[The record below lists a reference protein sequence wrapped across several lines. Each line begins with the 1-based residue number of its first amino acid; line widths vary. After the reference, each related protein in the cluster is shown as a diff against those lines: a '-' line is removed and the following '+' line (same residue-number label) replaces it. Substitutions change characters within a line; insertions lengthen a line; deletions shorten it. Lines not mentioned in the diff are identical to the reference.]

1 MAAVYDYL
9 KGLNNS
15 AFNFFNPF
23 SNQGFSQEELQAR
36 EEEFSNPS
44 YMWNSYYLQ
53 REKMEETLDRINY
66 IKRTKELR
74 LELKETRLKILG
86 KDMEETEETKKM
98 FEEYDKE
105 LEALEFQKK
114 IQIAGLNYAQK
125 NLGGIQKYVFAPLYD
140 VLVDVSN
147 PTDIGDLISVGRVG
161 VSLASA
167 GVGAAVAKG
176 AGSIGLG
183 TVGKIVGAEAVI
195 SVADTALDVAR
206 IKDETGKEL
215 DNSDIAKLYGANVAG
230 GLVMNGLMAGGG
242 YAFRTI
248 FNKVKGRVNS
258 AGASAM
264 NTPGANRTGPD
275 GTPNPDMSQAPR
287 TALKQALGEESG
299 EQMADVIKSAEL
311 SKFDTFDMSNEIA
324 KASTL
329 DMGTTTPAE
338 RKVMNITLTDY
349 MAKNIDAP
357 IPESEFLNLPKTRDF
372 INVEMNTRTN
382 KIMTDLSQMIANYA
396 RIYTNILE
404 EIALKKD
411 IKAIDLINSNQ
422 APLFAREW
430 VNNISIIKEKIS
442 TTLSK
447 QINFNISSRGSEIGI
462 NNYVDFVKYSQDNG
476 IDIFKAMYTGILPD
490 NLPQPYKEVFGYV
503 SDLTFKYS
511 IEVNPREVF
520 GENDYLIETA
530 SKYGANNLFVG
541 LEYEPKD
548 WNFDIDGVPMMI
560 NPRLTSDE
568 ALELVTKI
576 RAELQNELSGRIDLA
591 KVVQDYADLEMSS
604 YDDGIVRILEENLSQ
619 SRLNLINKL
628 REYGLN
634 KRQASVVY
642 SVFNKARRNI
652 EDINVNGLDLVD
664 EIIKDFGKRNTI
676 KNRLFNFI
684 PKNDAMSDVDLFR
697 VTTDGKGNVIRN
709 KRFATKD
716 EVTNSRKFTQA
727 ELDRRDEIE
736 QMVTKYLGGPINP
749 NVEKAFWGINIPL
762 AQGRTKTVDIRT
774 TDISQLADIYFKEK
788 GVLKKDW
795 RELTPKDKARL
806 LDEIGLTLHTRM
818 VENVGTVVRQQTGIE
833 DISNYVDFMLSKW
846 DIDKNKIKIMINEN
860 ADIYSGYIRDNKDG
874 TYLINLDFT
883 SDMNTDIKLGVARHE
898 LQHIYDSMILGTK
911 DIEGFKSY
919 QVKFKNIPTVADT
932 DVFKRIEKGQ
942 PVTVREFLGTFYNNH
957 FYSPINDN
965 FENNYLAAVA
975 REKFNNRTPYEKA
988 QDFFSLLDATTQG
1001 RVTDRTH
1008 VKEIFRFL
1016 QDAEDIPDY
1025 LDADFYQDFAIKSFI
1040 RPDDMFDF
1048 VNFLADKGN
1057 NRIRNMNTN
1066 YSKILS
1072 RMVTEEQ
1079 GFSINTLLAQLN
1091 TNKLK
1096 RDLQGIYDDVNDLKN
1111 TVLGTV
1117 IGDIRKEVR
1126 DRFIT
1131 RGGRQD
1137 DPTSLPSL
1145 FSSAVTSALIG
1156 TRQFT
1161 EAITSPVMA
1170 GTAHVLAGGKFSE
1183 GAMIAIKN
1191 LPLAYKNYIKSYIY
1205 AGGTAVEN
1213 VGEFFN
1219 VGINAASQTILKRQM
1234 EQTFTLH
1241 LADTLHKIGDI
1252 KNSNVTLFDAKEF
1265 SDFTTQMA
1273 ILNAGADPDAFI
1285 GRMARIFNRSVH
1297 GNKADDIQL
1306 QAIAEK
1312 VARSEFIK
1320 MLGVSDVSQLNQ
1332 IQKQM
1337 YTMSGLDNSEFGK
1350 WQVYARNVVSEHGL
1364 DFPQDAFS
1372 LKMMLAQ
1379 GEGSIDLI
1387 GMSRRTTKGER
1398 ISFLYMCQT
1407 MFNAAK
1413 LALQKLKA
1421 TSVNGFQIEHMDTM
1435 QIAKIMGI
1443 LGVASIGVVAML
1455 PKQQVE
1461 KIIFGN
1467 RTMLDDMDK
1476 AYDTWERDKKKGS
1489 YLMAK
1494 TFLET
1499 GFEQTPFAYTVNPS
1513 SNAFGVYGA
1522 GYSLFDRNVFDVSKG
1537 EARSGLL
1544 TLSIFASPI
1553 VSSRLT
1559 MLAKKYDKKGGGS
1572 VPINKAQLTQQ
1583 LADDIETFLPYSYK
1597 STTKKMKRQQKMN
1610 EFSIWGK

>member
-36 EEEFSNPS
+36 EDEFSNPS

-66 IKRTKELR
+66 IKRMKDLR
-74 LELKETRLKILG
+74 IELKETRLKILG

-125 NLGGIQKYVFAPLYD
+125 NLGGIQKFISAPLYD

-206 IKDETGKEL
+206 IKDETGEEL

-230 GLVMNGLMAGGG
+230 GLIMNGLMAGGG

-264 NTPGANRTGPD
+264 NTPGANRTSPN

-287 TALKQALGEESG
+287 TALKQVLGEESG

-311 SKFDTFDMSNEIA
+311 SKFDTFDMSDEIA

-338 RKVMNITLTDY
+338 RKVMDITLTDY
-349 MAKNIDAP
+349 MAKNLDAP

-372 INVEMNTRTN
+372 IKIEMNTRTN

-396 RIYTNILE
+396 RIYTNIIE

-422 APLFAREW
+422 TPLFAREW

-447 QINFNISSRGSEIGI
+447 QINFNISSRGSELGI

-520 GENDYLIETA
+520 SENDYLIETA
-530 SKYGANNLFVG
+530 SRYGANNLFVG

-576 RAELQNELSGRIDLA
+576 RTELQDKLSGKIDLV

-634 KRQASVVY
+634 KRQARVVY

-652 EDINVNGLDLVD
+652 EDIDVNGLDLID
-664 EIIKDFGKRNTI
+664 EITKDFNKRNTI
-676 KNRLFNFI
+676 KNRLFSFI

-697 VTTDGKGNVIRN
+697 ITTDGKGNTIRN
-709 KRFATKD
+709 KRFAPKD
-716 EVTNSRKFTQA
+716 EVTNNRKFTQA

-774 TDISQLADIYFKEK
+774 TDISQLADIYYKEK

-795 RELTPKDKARL
+795 RELSDDDMVKF
-806 LDEIGLTLHTRM
+806 LDEVARILFSESVRKIGEYARIS
-818 VENVGTVVRQQTGIE
+818 TGINTVE
-833 DISNYVDFMLSKW
+833 EYIDYLLTNW
-846 DIDKNKIKIMINEN
+846 NIDKSQLQIKINHAAEN
-860 ADIYSGYIRDNKDG
+860 FAGYYKPREKTIV
-874 TYLINLDFT
+874 LDFKEGMDLD
-883 SDMNTDIKLGVARHE
+883 SKLGVVRHE
-898 LQHIYDSMILGTK
+898 LQHMYEDVVLGANT
-911 DIEGFKSY
+911 DITYRNNFRNK
-919 QVKFKNIPTVADT
+919 PTIAGT
-932 DVFKRIEKGQ
+932 GVFKRIKKGQ
-942 PVTVREFLGTFYNNH
+942 PVTAREFMGRFYDNH
-957 FYSPINDN
+957 FYSPMNDN
-965 FENNYLAAVA
+965 FERSYLAAVA
-975 REKFNNRTPYEKA
+975 REKFNSRTPYEKA

-1001 RVTDRTH
+1001 RVTERTH

-1096 RDLQGIYDDVNDLKN
+1096 RDLQGIYDNVNDLKN

-1170 GTAHVLAGGKFSE
+1170 GTAHILAGGNFSE

-1213 VGEFFN
+1213 IGEFFN
-1219 VGINAASQTILKRQM
+1219 AGINAASQTILKRQM

-1285 GRMARIFNRSVH
+1285 GRMARIFNRSIH

-1312 VARSEFIK
+1312 VARSEFMK

-1421 TSVNGFQIEHMDTM
+1421 TSVNGFQVEHMDTM
-1435 QIAKIMGI
+1435 QIAKLMGV

-1461 KIIFGN
+1461 KIVFGN

-1494 TFLET
+1494 TFLES

-1513 SNAFGVYGA
+1513 NNAFGVYGA

-1537 EARSGLL
+1537 EARGGLL
-1544 TLSIFASPI
+1544 TLSIFAAPI

-1559 MLAKKYDKKGGGS
+1559 MLAKKYDKKGSGS
-1572 VPINKAQLTQQ
+1572 VPVNKAQLTQQ
-1583 LADDIETFLPYSYK
+1583 LADDIETFLPYSYE
-1597 STTKKMKRQQKMN
+1597 STTRKMKRQQRMN

>member
-9 KGLNNS
+9 KGLSNN

-23 SNQGFSQEELQAR
+23 SNQGFSQEDLQAR
-36 EEEFSNPS
+36 EDEFSNPS

-53 REKMEETLDRINY
+53 RDKMEETLDRINT
-66 IKRTKELR
+66 IKRMKDLQI
-74 LELKETRLKILG
+74 ELKETRLKVLG

-105 LEALEFQKK
+105 LESLEFQKK
-114 IQIAGLNYAQK
+114 IQIAELNYAQK
-125 NLGGIQKYVFAPLYD
+125 NLGGIQKFVSAPLYD

-183 TVGKIVGAEAVI
+183 TVGKIVGTEAVI

-206 IKDETGKEL
+206 IKDETGEEL
-215 DNSDIAKLYGANVAG
+215 DNSDIAKLYGTNVAG
-230 GLVMNGLMAGGG
+230 GLVMNSLMAGGG

-264 NTPGANRTGPD
+264 NTPGANRTSPN

-287 TALKQALGEESG
+287 TALRQALGEESG

-311 SKFDTFDMSNEIA
+311 SKFDTFDMSDEIA

-338 RKVMNITLTDY
+338 RKVMDITLTDY
-349 MAKNIDAP
+349 MAKNLDTP

-372 INVEMNTRTN
+372 IKTEMNTRTN

-396 RIYTNILE
+396 RVYTNTIE
-404 EIALKKD
+404 EIALKKN

-422 APLFAREW
+422 TPLFAREW
-430 VNNISIIKEKIS
+430 VNSISIIKENIS
-442 TTLSK
+442 TILSK
-447 QINFNISSRGSEIGI
+447 QINFNISSRGSELGI
-462 NNYVDFVKYSQDNG
+462 NNYVDFIKYSQDNG

-520 GENDYLIETA
+520 SENDYLIETA
-530 SKYGANNLFVG
+530 SKYGANSLFVG

-548 WNFDIDGVPMMI
+548 WNFDVDGVPMMI

-576 RAELQNELSGRIDLA
+576 RTQLQDELSGKIDLF
-591 KVVQDYADLEMSS
+591 KVVQDYADLEMAD

-619 SRLNLINKL
+619 SRNNLINKL

-642 SVFNKARRNI
+642 NVFNKVRKNI
-652 EDINVNGLDLVD
+652 EDVDVNGIELID
-664 EIIKDFGKRNTI
+664 EITKDFSKRNTI
-676 KNRLFNFI
+676 KNRLFSFI

-697 VTTDGKGNVIRN
+697 ITTDGKGNTIRN
-709 KRFATKD
+709 KRFAPKD
-716 EVTNSRKFTQA
+716 EVTNNRKFTQA

-762 AQGRTKTVDIRT
+762 AQGSKTVDIRT
-774 TDISQLADIYFKEK
+774 TDISQLADIYYKKE

-795 RELTPKDKARL
+795 RELSDDDMVKFLDEVATKLVSESIIKIGEYVRISTGIDNVEDYVDYLLTKWNVDKSKLKIEINHKAEKFRAFYRPSEKLISLNFPKDMGG
-806 LDEIGLTLHTRM
+806 DT
-818 VENVGTVVRQQTGIE
+818 
-833 DISNYVDFMLSKW
+833 
-846 DIDKNKIKIMINEN
+846 
-860 ADIYSGYIRDNKDG
+860 
-874 TYLINLDFT
+874 
-883 SDMNTDIKLGVARHE
+883 KLGVVRHE
-898 LQHIYDSMILGTK
+898 LQHMYEDVVLGKTN
-911 DIEGFKSY
+911 DVTYRNNFR
-919 QVKFKNIPTVADT
+919 NRPTIAGT
-932 DVFKRIEKGQ
+932 GVFNRIKKGQ
-942 PVTVREFLGTFYNNH
+942 PVTAREFIGRFYDNH
-957 FYSPINDN
+957 FYSPMNDN
-965 FENNYLAAVA
+965 FERNYLAAVA
-975 REKFNNRTPYEKA
+975 REKFNKRTPYEKA

-1001 RVTDRTH
+1001 RVTERTH

-1016 QDAEDIPDY
+1016 QDAEYIPDY

-1057 NRIRNMNTN
+1057 NKIRNMNTN

-1072 RMVTEEQ
+1072 RMITEEQ

-1096 RDLQGIYDDVNDLKN
+1096 RDLQGIYDNVNDLKN

-1161 EAITSPVMA
+1161 EALTSPVMA
-1170 GTAHVLAGGKFSE
+1170 GTAHILAGGKFSE
-1183 GAMIAIKN
+1183 GSMMAIKN
-1191 LPLAYKNYIKSYIY
+1191 FPLAYRNYIKSYIY

-1219 VGINAASQTILKRQM
+1219 AGINAASQTILKRQM

-1285 GRMARIFNRSVH
+1285 GRMARIFNRSIH

-1312 VARSEFIK
+1312 VARSEFMK

-1350 WQVYARNVVSEHGL
+1350 WQVYARNVVNEHGL

-1421 TSVNGFQIEHMDTM
+1421 TSVNGFQVEHMDTM
-1435 QIAKIMGI
+1435 QIAKLMGV

-1455 PKQQVE
+1455 PKQQIE
-1461 KIIFGN
+1461 KIVFGN
-1467 RTMLDDMDK
+1467 KTMLDDMDK
-1476 AYDTWERDKKKGS
+1476 AYDTWKQDKKKGS
-1489 YLMAK
+1489 YLIAK
-1494 TFLET
+1494 TILGT
-1499 GFEQTPFAYTVNPS
+1499 ATQQTPFSYMVNPS
-1513 SNAFGVYGA
+1513 GNAFGVYGA
-1522 GYSLFDRNVFDVSKG
+1522 GYSLFDRNIFDVSKG
-1537 EARSGLL
+1537 EARDGWL
-1544 TLSIFASPI
+1544 TLSIFAAPI

-1559 MLAKKYDKKGGGS
+1559 MLAKKYGTEEGGS
-1572 VPINKAQLTQQ
+1572 VPINKDQLTQQ
-1583 LADDIETFLPYSYK
+1583 LADDIETFLPYSYE
-1597 STTKKMKRQQKMN
+1597 STTRKMKRQQRMN

>member
-1 MAAVYDYL
+1 MAAIYDYL
-9 KGLNNS
+9 KGLSNN

-23 SNQGFSQEELQAR
+23 SNQGFSQEDLQAR
-36 EEEFSNPS
+36 EDEFSNPS

-53 REKMEETLDRINY
+53 RDKMEETLDRINT
-66 IKRTKELR
+66 IKRMKNLQI
-74 LELKETRLKILG
+74 ELKETRLKVLG

-125 NLGGIQKYVFAPLYD
+125 NLGGIQKFVSAPLYD

-183 TVGKIVGAEAVI
+183 TVGKIVGTEAVI

-206 IKDETGKEL
+206 IKDETGEEL
-215 DNSDIAKLYGANVAG
+215 DNSDIAKLYGTNVAG
-230 GLVMNGLMAGGG
+230 GLIMNGLMAGGG

-264 NTPGANRTGPD
+264 NTPGANRTSPN

-311 SKFDTFDMSNEIA
+311 SKFDTFDMSDEIA

-338 RKVMNITLTDY
+338 RKVINITLTDY
-349 MAKNIDAP
+349 MAKNLDTP
-357 IPESEFLNLPKTRDF
+357 IPESEFLKLPKTRDF
-372 INVEMNTRTN
+372 IKTEMNTRTN

-396 RIYTNILE
+396 RNYANDLQRL
-404 EIALKKD
+404 ALKQGVQPT
-411 IKAIDLINSNQ
+411 DLINSNQ
-422 APLFAREW
+422 TPLFAREW

-442 TTLSK
+442 TALSK
-447 QINFNISSRGSEIGI
+447 QINFNISSRGSELGI
-462 NNYVDFVKYSQDNG
+462 NNYVDFIKYSQDNG
-476 IDIFKAMYTGILPD
+476 IDIFKSMYTGVLPD

-530 SKYGANNLFVG
+530 SKYGANNLFTG
-541 LEYEPKD
+541 LDYIPQD
-548 WNFDIDGVPMMI
+548 WNIDADGIPMMI

-576 RAELQNELSGRIDLA
+576 RTQLQDELSGKIDLV
-591 KVVQDYADLEMSS
+591 KVVQDYADLEMAN
-604 YDDGIVRILEENLSQ
+604 YDEGIVKILEKNLSQ
-619 SRLNLINKL
+619 SRYNLINKL

-634 KRQASVVY
+634 KRQASIIY
-642 SVFNKARRNI
+642 NVFNKARKNI
-652 EDINVNGLDLVD
+652 EDVDVNGIELID
-664 EIIKDFGKRNTI
+664 EITKDFSKRNTI
-676 KNRLFNFI
+676 KNRLFSFI
-684 PKNDAMSDVDLFR
+684 PKNQALLDEELFQ
-697 VTTDGKGNVIRN
+697 VTTDGAGNPIRD
-709 KRFATKD
+709 KYFASKD
-716 EVTNSRKFTQA
+716 EVSKNRKLTQA

-736 QMVTKYLGGPINP
+736 KMVTKYLGGPINP
-749 NVEKAFWGINIPL
+749 NVEKAFWGINVPM

-774 TDISQLADIYFKEK
+774 TDISKLADIYYKEK

-795 RELTPKDKARL
+795 RELSDDDMVKFLDEVATKLVSESIIKIGEYVRISTGIDNVEDYIDYLLTKWNVDKSKLKIEINHKSEKFRAFYRPSEKLISLNFPKDMGG
-806 LDEIGLTLHTRM
+806 DT
-818 VENVGTVVRQQTGIE
+818 
-833 DISNYVDFMLSKW
+833 
-846 DIDKNKIKIMINEN
+846 
-860 ADIYSGYIRDNKDG
+860 
-874 TYLINLDFT
+874 
-883 SDMNTDIKLGVARHE
+883 KLGVVRHE
-898 LQHIYDSMILGTK
+898 LQHMYEDVVLGKTN
-911 DIEGFKSY
+911 DVTYRNNFR
-919 QVKFKNIPTVADT
+919 NRPTIAGT
-932 DVFKRIEKGQ
+932 GVFNRIKKGQ
-942 PVTVREFLGTFYNNH
+942 PVTAREFIGRFYDNH
-957 FYSPINDN
+957 FYSPMNDN
-965 FENNYLAAVA
+965 FERNYLAAVA
-975 REKFNNRTPYEKA
+975 REKFNKRTPYEKA
-988 QDFFSLLDATTQG
+988 QDFYSLLKATTQG
-1001 RVTDRTH
+1001 RVTGRTQ

-1048 VNFLADKGN
+1048 VSFLADKGN
-1057 NRIRNMNTN
+1057 NKIRNMNTN

-1072 RMVTEEQ
+1072 RMATEEQ

-1091 TNKLK
+1091 TAKLK
-1096 RDLQGIYDDVNDLKN
+1096 RDLQGVYQDINNLDN
-1111 TVLGTV
+1111 TTV
-1117 IGDIRKEVR
+1117 GRIVSDIRKEVR

-1131 RGGRQD
+1131 VGGRQD
-1137 DPTSLPSL
+1137 DPTSLPSI

-1161 EAITSPVMA
+1161 EALTSPVMA
-1170 GTAHVLAGGKFSE
+1170 GTAHILAGGKFSE
-1183 GAMIAIKN
+1183 GAMMAIKN
-1191 LPLAYKNYIKSYIY
+1191 LPLAYRNYIKSYIY

-1219 VGINAASQTILKRQM
+1219 AGINAASQTILKRQM

-1285 GRMARIFNRSVH
+1285 GRMARIFNRSIH

-1312 VARSEFIK
+1312 VARSEFMK

-1350 WQVYARNVVSEHGL
+1350 WQVYARNVVNEHGL

-1421 TSVNGFQIEHMDTM
+1421 TSVNGFQVEHMDTM
-1435 QIAKIMGI
+1435 QIAKLMGV

-1455 PKQQVE
+1455 PKQQIE
-1461 KIIFGN
+1461 KIVFGN
-1467 RTMLDDMDK
+1467 KTMLDDMDK
-1476 AYDTWERDKKKGS
+1476 AYDAWKQDKKKGS
-1489 YLMAK
+1489 YLIAK
-1494 TFLET
+1494 TFLES

-1537 EARSGLL
+1537 EARGGLL
-1544 TLSIFASPI
+1544 TLSIFAAPI

-1559 MLAKKYDKKGGGS
+1559 MLAKKYDKEEGGS

-1583 LADDIETFLPYSYK
+1583 LADDIETFLPYSYE
-1597 STTKKMKRQQKMN
+1597 STTRKMKRQQRMN

>member
-9 KGLNNS
+9 KGLSNN

-23 SNQGFSQEELQAR
+23 ANQGFSQEELQAR
-36 EEEFSNPS
+36 EDEFSNPS

-53 REKMEETLDRINY
+53 RDKMEETLDRINT
-66 IKRTKELR
+66 IKRMKNLQI
-74 LELKETRLKILG
+74 ELKETRLKVLG

-125 NLGGIQKYVFAPLYD
+125 NLGGIQKFVSAPLYD

-183 TVGKIVGAEAVI
+183 TVGKIVGTEAVI

-206 IKDETGKEL
+206 IKDETGEEL
-215 DNSDIAKLYGANVAG
+215 DNSDIAKLYGTNVAG
-230 GLVMNGLMAGGG
+230 GLIMNGLMAGGG

-264 NTPGANRTGPD
+264 NTPGANRTSPN

-287 TALKQALGEESG
+287 TALRQALGGESG

-311 SKFDTFDMSNEIA
+311 SKFDTFDMSDEIA

-338 RKVMNITLTDY
+338 RKVMDITLTDY
-349 MAKNIDAP
+349 MAKNLDTP

-372 INVEMNTRTN
+372 IKTEMNTRTN

-396 RIYTNILE
+396 RVYTNTIE
-404 EIALKKD
+404 EIALKKN

-422 APLFAREW
+422 TPLFAREW
-430 VNNISIIKEKIS
+430 VNSISIIKENIS
-442 TTLSK
+442 TILSK
-447 QINFNISSRGSEIGI
+447 QINFNISSRGSELGI
-462 NNYVDFVKYSQDNG
+462 NNYVDFIKYSQDNG

-520 GENDYLIETA
+520 SENDYLIETA
-530 SKYGANNLFVG
+530 SKYGDNSLFVG
-541 LEYEPKD
+541 LEYEPKE

-576 RAELQNELSGRIDLA
+576 RTQLQDELSGKIDLV
-591 KVVQDYADLEMSS
+591 KVVQDYADLEMAD

-619 SRLNLINKL
+619 SRNNLINKL

-642 SVFNKARRNI
+642 NVFNKVRKNI
-652 EDINVNGLDLVD
+652 EDVDVNGIELID
-664 EIIKDFGKRNTI
+664 EITKDFSKRNTI
-676 KNRLFNFI
+676 KNRLFSFI

-697 VTTDGKGNVIRN
+697 ITTDGKGNTIRN
-709 KRFATKD
+709 KRFAPKD
-716 EVTNSRKFTQA
+716 EVTNNRKFTQA

-762 AQGRTKTVDIRT
+762 AQGSKTVDIRT
-774 TDISQLADIYFKEK
+774 TDISKLADIYYKEK

-795 RELTPKDKARL
+795 RELSDDDMVKF
-806 LDEIGLTLHTRM
+806 LDEVGKVLFSESVKKIGEYARIS
-818 VENVGTVVRQQTGIE
+818 TGIDNVE
-833 DISNYVDFMLSKW
+833 DYVNYLLSNWGINIPNLNVEINHNSDGFKAFYSPSSKRIVLNFTENF
-846 DIDKNKIKIMINEN
+846 DID
-860 ADIYSGYIRDNKDG
+860 
-874 TYLINLDFT
+874 T
-883 SDMNTDIKLGVARHE
+883 KLGVVRHE
-898 LQHIYDSMILGTK
+898 LQHLYDDVVLKSEEDVDFVINFRNVPTIAGT
-911 DIEGFKSY
+911 G
-919 QVKFKNIPTVADT
+919 
-932 DVFKRIEKGQ
+932 VFNRIKKGQ
-942 PVTVREFLGTFYNNH
+942 PVTAREFIGRFYDNH
-957 FYSPINDN
+957 FYSPMNDN
-965 FENNYLAAVA
+965 FERNYLAAVA
-975 REKFNNRTPYEKA
+975 REKFNKRTPYEKA

-1001 RVTDRTH
+1001 RVTERTH

-1057 NRIRNMNTN
+1057 NKIRNMNTN

-1096 RDLQGIYDDVNDLKN
+1096 RDLQGIYDNVNDLKN

-1161 EAITSPVMA
+1161 EALTSPVMA
-1170 GTAHVLAGGKFSE
+1170 GTAHILAGGKFSE
-1183 GAMIAIKN
+1183 GAMMAIKN
-1191 LPLAYKNYIKSYIY
+1191 FPLAYRNYIKSYIY

-1219 VGINAASQTILKRQM
+1219 AGINAASQTILKRQM

-1285 GRMARIFNRSVH
+1285 GRMARIFNRSIH

-1312 VARSEFIK
+1312 VARSEFMK

-1350 WQVYARNVVSEHGL
+1350 WQVYARNVVNEHGL

-1421 TSVNGFQIEHMDTM
+1421 TSVNGFQVEHMDTM
-1435 QIAKIMGI
+1435 QIAKLMGV

-1455 PKQQVE
+1455 PKQQTE
-1461 KIIFGN
+1461 KIVFGN
-1467 RTMLDDMDK
+1467 KTMLDDMDK
-1476 AYDTWERDKKKGS
+1476 AYDTWKQDKKKGS
-1489 YLMAK
+1489 YLIAK
-1494 TFLET
+1494 TILGT
-1499 GFEQTPFAYTVNPS
+1499 ATQQTPFSYMVNPS
-1513 SNAFGVYGA
+1513 GNAFGVYGA
-1522 GYSLFDRNVFDVSKG
+1522 GYSLFDRNIFDVSKG
-1537 EARSGLL
+1537 ETRDGWL
-1544 TLSIFASPI
+1544 TLSIFAAPI

-1559 MLAKKYDKKGGGS
+1559 MLAKKYRTEEGGS
-1572 VPINKAQLTQQ
+1572 IPINKAQLTQQ
-1583 LADDIETFLPYSYK
+1583 LADDIETFLPYSYE
-1597 STTKKMKRQQKMN
+1597 SATRKMKRQQKMN

>member
-9 KGLNNS
+9 KGLSNN
-15 AFNFFNPF
+15 AFNVFNPF
-23 SNQGFSQEELQAR
+23 SNQGFSQEDLQAR
-36 EEEFSNPS
+36 EDEFSNPS

-53 REKMEETLDRINY
+53 RDKMEETLDKINT
-66 IKRTKELR
+66 IKRMKDLQI
-74 LELKETRLKILG
+74 ELKETRLKVLG

-125 NLGGIQKYVFAPLYD
+125 NLGGIQKFVFAPLYD

-183 TVGKIVGAEAVI
+183 TVGKIVGTEAVI

-206 IKDETGKEL
+206 IKDETGEEL
-215 DNSDIAKLYGANVAG
+215 DNSDIAKLYGTNVAG
-230 GLVMNGLMAGGG
+230 GLIMNGLMAGGG

-264 NTPGANRTGPD
+264 NTPGANRTSPN

-299 EQMADVIKSAEL
+299 EQMADIIKSAEL
-311 SKFDTFDMSNEIA
+311 SKFDTFDVSDEIA

-338 RKVMNITLTDY
+338 RKVMDITLTDY
-349 MAKNIDAP
+349 MAKNLDTP

-372 INVEMNTRTN
+372 IKTEMNTRTN

-396 RIYTNILE
+396 RVYTNTIE
-404 EIALKKD
+404 EIALKKN

-422 APLFAREW
+422 TPLFAREW
-430 VNNISIIKEKIS
+430 VNSISIIKEKIS

-447 QINFNISSRGSEIGI
+447 QINFNISSRGSELGI
-462 NNYVDFVKYSQDNG
+462 NNYVDFIKYSQDNG

-490 NLPQPYKEVFGYV
+490 NLPQPYKDVFGYV

-530 SKYGANNLFVG
+530 SKYGANSLFVG

-576 RAELQNELSGRIDLA
+576 RTQLQDELSGKIDLA
-591 KVVQDYADLEMSS
+591 KVVQDYADLEMAD

-619 SRLNLINKL
+619 SRNNLINKL

-642 SVFNKARRNI
+642 NVFNKARKNI
-652 EDINVNGLDLVD
+652 EDVDVNGLDLID
-664 EIIKDFGKRNTI
+664 EITKDFSKRNTI
-676 KNRLFNFI
+676 KNRLFSFI

-697 VTTDGKGNVIRN
+697 ITTDGKGNTIRN
-709 KRFATKD
+709 KRFAPKD
-716 EVTNSRKFTQA
+716 EVTNNRKFTQA

-762 AQGRTKTVDIRT
+762 AQGSKTVDIRT
-774 TDISQLADIYFKEK
+774 TDISQLADIYYKKE

-795 RELTPKDKARL
+795 RELSDDDMVKFLDEVATKLVSESIIKIGEYVRISTGIDNVEDYADYLLTKWNVDKSKLKIEINHKAEKFRAFYRPSEKLISLNFPKDMGG
-806 LDEIGLTLHTRM
+806 DT
-818 VENVGTVVRQQTGIE
+818 
-833 DISNYVDFMLSKW
+833 
-846 DIDKNKIKIMINEN
+846 
-860 ADIYSGYIRDNKDG
+860 
-874 TYLINLDFT
+874 
-883 SDMNTDIKLGVARHE
+883 KLGVVRHE
-898 LQHIYDSMILGTK
+898 LQHMYEDVVLGKTN
-911 DIEGFKSY
+911 DVTYRNNFR
-919 QVKFKNIPTVADT
+919 NRPTIAGT
-932 DVFKRIEKGQ
+932 GMFNRIKKGQ
-942 PVTVREFLGTFYNNH
+942 PVTAREFIGRFYDNH
-957 FYSPINDN
+957 FYSPMNDN
-965 FENNYLAAVA
+965 FERNYLAAVA
-975 REKFNNRTPYEKA
+975 REKFNKRTPYEKA

-1001 RVTDRTH
+1001 RVTERTH

-1057 NRIRNMNTN
+1057 NKIRNMNTN

-1096 RDLQGIYDDVNDLKN
+1096 RDLQGIYDNVNDLKN

-1126 DRFIT
+1126 DRFVT

-1161 EAITSPVMA
+1161 EALTSPVMA
-1170 GTAHVLAGGKFSE
+1170 GTAHILAGGKFSE
-1183 GAMIAIKN
+1183 GAMMAIKN
-1191 LPLAYKNYIKSYIY
+1191 LPLSYRNYIKSYIY

-1219 VGINAASQTILKRQM
+1219 AGINAASQTILKRQM

-1252 KNSNVTLFDAKEF
+1252 KNSNVTLFDTKEF

-1285 GRMARIFNRSVH
+1285 GRMARIFNRSIH

-1312 VARSEFIK
+1312 VARSEFMK

-1350 WQVYARNVVSEHGL
+1350 WQVYARNVVNEHGL
-1364 DFPQDAFS
+1364 NFPQDAFS

-1421 TSVNGFQIEHMDTM
+1421 TSVNGFQVEHMDTI
-1435 QIAKIMGI
+1435 QIAKLMGV

-1455 PKQQVE
+1455 PKQQTE
-1461 KIIFGN
+1461 KIVFGN
-1467 RTMLDDMDK
+1467 KTMLDDMDK
-1476 AYDTWERDKKKGS
+1476 AYDTWKQDKKKGS
-1489 YLMAK
+1489 YLIAK
-1494 TFLET
+1494 TILGT
-1499 GFEQTPFAYTVNPS
+1499 ATQQTPFSYMVNPS
-1513 SNAFGVYGA
+1513 GNAFGVYGA
-1522 GYSLFDRNVFDVSKG
+1522 GYSLFDRNIFDVSKG
-1537 EARSGLL
+1537 EARDGWL
-1544 TLSIFASPI
+1544 TLSIFAAPI

-1559 MLAKKYDKKGGGS
+1559 MLAKKYGTEEGGS
-1572 VPINKAQLTQQ
+1572 VPINKTQLTQQ
-1583 LADDIETFLPYSYK
+1583 LADDIETFLPYSYE
-1597 STTKKMKRQQKMN
+1597 STTRKMKRQQRMN

>member
-1 MAAVYDYL
+1 MAVVYDYL
-9 KGLNNS
+9 KGLSNN

-23 SNQGFSQEELQAR
+23 ANQGFSQEELQAR
-36 EEEFSNPS
+36 EDEFSNPS

-53 REKMEETLDRINY
+53 RDKMEETLDRINT
-66 IKRTKELR
+66 IKRMKDLQI
-74 LELKETRLKILG
+74 ELKETRLKVLG

-125 NLGGIQKYVFAPLYD
+125 NLGGIQKFVSAPLYD

-183 TVGKIVGAEAVI
+183 TVGKIVGTEAVI

-206 IKDETGKEL
+206 IKDETGEEL
-215 DNSDIAKLYGANVAG
+215 DNSDIAKLYGTNVAG
-230 GLVMNGLMAGGG
+230 GLIMNGLMAGGG

-264 NTPGANRTGPD
+264 NTPGANRTSPN

-287 TALKQALGEESG
+287 TALRQALGEESG

-311 SKFDTFDMSNEIA
+311 SKFDTFDMSDEIA

-338 RKVMNITLTDY
+338 RKVMDITLTDY
-349 MAKNIDAP
+349 MTKNIDTP

-372 INVEMNTRTN
+372 IKTEMNARTN

-396 RIYTNILE
+396 RNYANDLQRV
-404 EIALKKD
+404 ALKQGVQPT
-411 IKAIDLINSNQ
+411 DLINSNQ
-422 APLFAREW
+422 TPLFAREW

-447 QINFNISSRGSEIGI
+447 QINFNISSRGSELGI
-462 NNYVDFVKYSQDNG
+462 NNYVDFIKYSQDNG
-476 IDIFKAMYTGILPD
+476 IDIFKSMYTGVLPD

-530 SKYGANNLFVG
+530 SKYGANNLFTG
-541 LEYEPKD
+541 LDYMPQD
-548 WNFDIDGVPMMI
+548 WNIDADGIPMMI

-576 RAELQNELSGRIDLA
+576 RTQLQDELSGKIDLV
-591 KVVQDYADLEMSS
+591 KVVQDYADLEMAN
-604 YDDGIVRILEENLSQ
+604 YDEGIVRILEKNLSQ
-619 SRLNLINKL
+619 SRYNLINKL

-642 SVFNKARRNI
+642 NVFNKARKNI
-652 EDINVNGLDLVD
+652 EDVDVNGIELID
-664 EIIKDFGKRNTI
+664 EITKDFSKRNTI
-676 KNRLFNFI
+676 KNRLFSFI
-684 PKNDAMSDVDLFR
+684 PKNQALLDEELFQ
-697 VTTDGKGNVIRN
+697 VTTDGAGNPIRD
-709 KRFATKD
+709 KYFASKD
-716 EVTNSRKFTQA
+716 EVSKNRKLTQA

-736 QMVTKYLGGPINP
+736 KMVTKYLGGQINP
-749 NVEKAFWGINIPL
+749 NVEKAFWGINVPM

-774 TDISQLADIYFKEK
+774 TDISKLADIYYKEK

-795 RELTPKDKARL
+795 RELSDDDMVKFLDEVATRLVSESIMKIGEYVRISTGIDNVEDYVDYLLTKWNVDKSKLKIEINHKAEKFRAFYRPSEKLISLNFPKDMGG
-806 LDEIGLTLHTRM
+806 DT
-818 VENVGTVVRQQTGIE
+818 
-833 DISNYVDFMLSKW
+833 
-846 DIDKNKIKIMINEN
+846 
-860 ADIYSGYIRDNKDG
+860 
-874 TYLINLDFT
+874 
-883 SDMNTDIKLGVARHE
+883 KLGVVRHE
-898 LQHIYDSMILGTK
+898 LQHMYEDVVLGKTN
-911 DIEGFKSY
+911 DVTYRNNFR
-919 QVKFKNIPTVADT
+919 NRPTIAGT
-932 DVFKRIEKGQ
+932 GVFNRIKKGQ
-942 PVTVREFLGTFYNNH
+942 PVTAREFIGRFYDNH
-957 FYSPINDN
+957 FYSPMNDN
-965 FENNYLAAVA
+965 FERNYLAAVA
-975 REKFNNRTPYEKA
+975 REKFNKRTSYEKA
-988 QDFFSLLDATTQG
+988 QDFYSLLKATTQG
-1001 RVTDRTH
+1001 RVTGRTQ

-1048 VNFLADKGN
+1048 VSFLADKGN
-1057 NRIRNMNTN
+1057 NKIRNMNTN

-1072 RMVTEEQ
+1072 RMATEEQ

-1091 TNKLK
+1091 TAKLK
-1096 RDLQGIYDDVNDLKN
+1096 RDLQGVYQDINNLDN
-1111 TVLGTV
+1111 TTV
-1117 IGDIRKEVR
+1117 GRIVSDIRKEVR

-1131 RGGRQD
+1131 VGGRQD

-1161 EAITSPVMA
+1161 EALTSPVMA
-1170 GTAHVLAGGKFSE
+1170 GTAHILAGGKFTE
-1183 GAMIAIKN
+1183 GAMMAIKN
-1191 LPLAYKNYIKSYIY
+1191 LPLSYRNYIKSYIY

-1219 VGINAASQTILKRQM
+1219 AGINAASQTILKRQM

-1285 GRMARIFNRSVH
+1285 GRMARIFNRSIH

-1312 VARSEFIK
+1312 VARSEFMK

-1350 WQVYARNVVSEHGL
+1350 WQVYARNVVNEHGL

-1421 TSVNGFQIEHMDTM
+1421 TSVNGFQVEHMDTI
-1435 QIAKIMGI
+1435 QIAKLMGV
-1443 LGVASIGVVAML
+1443 LGVAAIGVGVSI
-1455 PKQQVE
+1455 PVQQWE
-1461 KIIFGN
+1461 KLIFG
-1467 RTMLDDMDK
+1467 RKTTLDKADE
-1476 AYDTWERDKKKGS
+1476 AYDTWKQDKKKGS

-1499 GFEQTPFAYTVNPS
+1499 SFEQTPFAYMVNPS
-1513 SNAFGVYGA
+1513 SNSFGVYGA
-1522 GYSLFDRNVFDVSKG
+1522 GYSLFDRNIFDVSKG
-1537 EARSGLL
+1537 EARDGWL
-1544 TLSIFASPI
+1544 TLSIFAAPI

-1559 MLAKKYDKKGGGS
+1559 MLAKKYDTQEGGS

-1583 LADDIETFLPYSYK
+1583 LADDIETFLPYSYE
-1597 STTKKMKRQQKMN
+1597 STTRKMKRQQRMN

>member
-9 KGLNNS
+9 KGLSNN

-23 SNQGFSQEELQAR
+23 SNQGFSQEDLQAR
-36 EEEFSNPS
+36 EDEFSNPS

-53 REKMEETLDRINY
+53 RDKMEETLDRINT
-66 IKRTKELR
+66 IKRMKDLQI
-74 LELKETRLKILG
+74 ELKETRLKVLG

-125 NLGGIQKYVFAPLYD
+125 NLGGIQKFVSAPLYD

-183 TVGKIVGAEAVI
+183 TVGKIVGTEAVI

-206 IKDETGKEL
+206 IKDETGEEL
-215 DNSDIAKLYGANVAG
+215 DNSDIAKLYGTNVVG
-230 GLVMNGLMAGGG
+230 GLIMNGLMAGGG

-264 NTPGANRTGPD
+264 NTPGANRTSPN

-311 SKFDTFDMSNEIA
+311 SKFDTFDVSDEIA

-338 RKVMNITLTDY
+338 RKVMDITLTDY
-349 MAKNIDAP
+349 MAKNLDTP

-372 INVEMNTRTN
+372 IKTEMNARTN

-396 RIYTNILE
+396 RNYANDLQRV
-404 EIALKKD
+404 ALKQGVQPT
-411 IKAIDLINSNQ
+411 DLINSNQ
-422 APLFAREW
+422 TPLFAREW

-442 TTLSK
+442 TALSK
-447 QINFNISSRGSEIGI
+447 QINFNISSRGSELGI
-462 NNYVDFVKYSQDNG
+462 NNYVDFIKYSQDNG
-476 IDIFKAMYTGILPD
+476 IDIFKSMYTGVLPD

-511 IEVNPREVF
+511 IEVNPKEVF

-530 SKYGANNLFVG
+530 SKYGANNLFTG
-541 LEYEPKD
+541 LDYMPQD
-548 WNFDIDGVPMMI
+548 WNIDADGIPMMI

-576 RAELQNELSGRIDLA
+576 RTQLQDELSGKIDLV
-591 KVVQDYADLEMSS
+591 KVVQDYADLEMAN
-604 YDDGIVRILEENLSQ
+604 YDEGIVKILEENLSQ
-619 SRLNLINKL
+619 SRYNLINKL

-642 SVFNKARRNI
+642 NVFNKARKNI
-652 EDINVNGLDLVD
+652 EDVDVNGIELID
-664 EIIKDFGKRNTI
+664 EITKDFSKRNTI
-676 KNRLFNFI
+676 KNRLFSFI
-684 PKNDAMSDVDLFR
+684 PKNQALLDEELFQ
-697 VTTDGKGNVIRN
+697 VTTDGAGNPIRD
-709 KRFATKD
+709 KYFASKD
-716 EVTNSRKFTQA
+716 EVSKNRKLTQA

-736 QMVTKYLGGPINP
+736 KMVTKYLGGPINP
-749 NVEKAFWGINIPL
+749 NVEKAFWGINVPM

-774 TDISQLADIYFKEK
+774 TDISKLADIYYKEK
-788 GVLKKDW
+788 GVLKKEW
-795 RELTPKDKARL
+795 RELSDDDMVKFLDEVATKLVSESIIKIGEYARISTGIDNVEDYVDYLLTKWNVDKSKLKIEINHKAEKFRAFYRPSEKLISLNFPKDMGG
-806 LDEIGLTLHTRM
+806 DT
-818 VENVGTVVRQQTGIE
+818 
-833 DISNYVDFMLSKW
+833 
-846 DIDKNKIKIMINEN
+846 
-860 ADIYSGYIRDNKDG
+860 
-874 TYLINLDFT
+874 
-883 SDMNTDIKLGVARHE
+883 KLGVVRHE
-898 LQHIYDSMILGTK
+898 LQHMYEDVVLGKANDVTYRNN
-911 DIEGFKSY
+911 FR
-919 QVKFKNIPTVADT
+919 NRPTIAGT
-932 DVFKRIEKGQ
+932 GVFNRIKKGQ
-942 PVTVREFLGTFYNNH
+942 PVTAREFIGRFYDNH
-957 FYSPINDN
+957 FYSPMNDN
-965 FENNYLAAVA
+965 FERNYLAAVA

-988 QDFFSLLDATTQG
+988 QDFYSLLKATTQG
-1001 RVTDRTH
+1001 RVTGRTQ

-1048 VNFLADKGN
+1048 VSFLADKGN
-1057 NRIRNMNTN
+1057 NKIRNMNTN

-1072 RMVTEEQ
+1072 RMATEEQ

-1091 TNKLK
+1091 TAKLK
-1096 RDLQGIYDDVNDLKN
+1096 RDLQGVYQDINNLDN
-1111 TVLGTV
+1111 TTV
-1117 IGDIRKEVR
+1117 GRIVSDIRKEVR

-1131 RGGRQD
+1131 VGDRQD
-1137 DPTSLPSL
+1137 DPTSLSSL

-1161 EAITSPVMA
+1161 EALTSPVMA
-1170 GTAHVLAGGKFSE
+1170 GTAHILAGGKFSE
-1183 GAMIAIKN
+1183 GAMMAIKN
-1191 LPLAYKNYIKSYIY
+1191 LPLSYRNYIKSYIY

-1219 VGINAASQTILKRQM
+1219 AGINAASQTILKRQM

-1285 GRMARIFNRSVH
+1285 GRMARIFNRSIH

-1312 VARSEFIK
+1312 VARSEFMK

-1350 WQVYARNVVSEHGL
+1350 WQVYARNVVNEHGL
-1364 DFPQDAFS
+1364 NFPQDAFS

-1421 TSVNGFQIEHMDTM
+1421 TSVNGFQVEHMDTI
-1435 QIAKIMGI
+1435 QIAKLMGV

-1455 PKQQVE
+1455 PKQQTE
-1461 KIIFGN
+1461 KIVFGN
-1467 RTMLDDMDK
+1467 KTMLDDMDK
-1476 AYDTWERDKKKGS
+1476 AYDTWKQDKKKGS
-1489 YLMAK
+1489 YLIAK
-1494 TFLET
+1494 TILGT
-1499 GFEQTPFAYTVNPS
+1499 ATQQTPFSYMVNPS
-1513 SNAFGVYGA
+1513 GNAFGVYGA
-1522 GYSLFDRNVFDVSKG
+1522 GYSLFDRNIFDVSKG
-1537 EARSGLL
+1537 EARDGWL
-1544 TLSIFASPI
+1544 TLSIFAAPI

-1559 MLAKKYDKKGGGS
+1559 MLAKKYGTEEGGS
-1572 VPINKAQLTQQ
+1572 VPINKTQLTQQ
-1583 LADDIETFLPYSYK
+1583 LADDIETFLPYSYE
-1597 STTKKMKRQQKMN
+1597 STTRKMKRQQRMN

>member
-9 KGLNNS
+9 KGLSNN
-15 AFNFFNPF
+15 AFNFLNPF

-36 EEEFSNPS
+36 EDEFSNPS

-53 REKMEETLDRINY
+53 RDKMEETLDRINT
-66 IKRTKELR
+66 IKRMKDLQI
-74 LELKETRLKILG
+74 ELKETRLKVLG

-125 NLGGIQKYVFAPLYD
+125 NLGGIQKFISAPLYD

-183 TVGKIVGAEAVI
+183 TVGKIVGTEAVI

-206 IKDETGKEL
+206 IKDETGEEL
-215 DNSDIAKLYGANVAG
+215 DNSDIAKLYGTNVAG
-230 GLVMNGLMAGGG
+230 GLIMNGLMAGGG

-264 NTPGANRTGPD
+264 NTPGANRTSPN
-275 GTPNPDMSQAPR
+275 GTPNPDMSQASR

-311 SKFDTFDMSNEIA
+311 SKFDTFDMSDEIA

-338 RKVMNITLTDY
+338 RKVMDITLTDY
-349 MAKNIDAP
+349 MAKNLDTP

-372 INVEMNTRTN
+372 IKTEMNARTN

-396 RIYTNILE
+396 RNYANDLQRV
-404 EIALKKD
+404 ALKQGVQPT
-411 IKAIDLINSNQ
+411 DLINSNQ
-422 APLFAREW
+422 TPLFAREW

-442 TTLSK
+442 TALSK
-447 QINFNISSRGSEIGI
+447 QINFNISSRGSELGI
-462 NNYVDFVKYSQDNG
+462 NNYVDFIKYSQDNG
-476 IDIFKAMYTGILPD
+476 IDIFKSMYTGVLPD

-511 IEVNPREVF
+511 IEVNPKEVF

-530 SKYGANNLFVG
+530 SKYGANNLFTG
-541 LEYEPKD
+541 LDYMPQD
-548 WNFDIDGVPMMI
+548 WNIDADGIPMMI

-576 RAELQNELSGRIDLA
+576 RTQLQDELSGKIDLV
-591 KVVQDYADLEMSS
+591 KVVQDYADLEMAN
-604 YDDGIVRILEENLSQ
+604 YDEGIVKILEENLSQ
-619 SRLNLINKL
+619 SRYNLINKL

-642 SVFNKARRNI
+642 NVFNKARKNI
-652 EDINVNGLDLVD
+652 EDVDVNGIELID
-664 EIIKDFGKRNTI
+664 EITKDFSKRNTI
-676 KNRLFNFI
+676 KNRLFSFI
-684 PKNDAMSDVDLFR
+684 PKNQALLDEELFQ
-697 VTTDGKGNVIRN
+697 VTTDGAGNPIRD
-709 KRFATKD
+709 KYFASKD
-716 EVTNSRKFTQA
+716 EVSKNRKLTQA

-736 QMVTKYLGGPINP
+736 KMVTKYLGGPINP
-749 NVEKAFWGINIPL
+749 NVEKAFWGINVPM

-774 TDISQLADIYFKEK
+774 TDISKLADIYYKEK
-788 GVLKKDW
+788 GVLKKEW
-795 RELTPKDKARL
+795 RELSDDDMVKFLDEVATKLVSESIIKIGEYVRISTGIDNVEDYVDYLLTKWNVDKSKLKIEINHKAEKFRAFYRPSEKLISLNFPKDMGG
-806 LDEIGLTLHTRM
+806 DT
-818 VENVGTVVRQQTGIE
+818 
-833 DISNYVDFMLSKW
+833 
-846 DIDKNKIKIMINEN
+846 
-860 ADIYSGYIRDNKDG
+860 
-874 TYLINLDFT
+874 
-883 SDMNTDIKLGVARHE
+883 KLGVVRHE
-898 LQHIYDSMILGTK
+898 LQHMYEDVVLGKVNDVTYRNN
-911 DIEGFKSY
+911 FR
-919 QVKFKNIPTVADT
+919 NRPTIAGT
-932 DVFKRIEKGQ
+932 GVFNRIKKGQ
-942 PVTVREFLGTFYNNH
+942 PVTTREFIGRFYDNH
-957 FYSPINDN
+957 FYSPMNDN
-965 FENNYLAAVA
+965 FERNYLAAVA
-975 REKFNNRTPYEKA
+975 REKFNKRTPYEKA
-988 QDFFSLLDATTQG
+988 QDFYSLLKATTQG
-1001 RVTDRTH
+1001 RVTGRTQ

-1048 VNFLADKGN
+1048 VSFLADKGN
-1057 NRIRNMNTN
+1057 NKIRNMNTN

-1072 RMVTEEQ
+1072 RMATEEQ

-1091 TNKLK
+1091 TAKLK
-1096 RDLQGIYDDVNDLKN
+1096 RDLQGVYQDINNLDN
-1111 TVLGTV
+1111 TTV
-1117 IGDIRKEVR
+1117 GRIVSDIRKEVR

-1131 RGGRQD
+1131 VGGRQD
-1137 DPTSLPSL
+1137 DPTSLSSL

-1161 EAITSPVMA
+1161 EALTSPVMA
-1170 GTAHVLAGGKFSE
+1170 GTAHILAGGKFSE
-1183 GAMIAIKN
+1183 GAMMAIKN
-1191 LPLAYKNYIKSYIY
+1191 FPLAYRNYIKSYIY

-1219 VGINAASQTILKRQM
+1219 AGINAASQTILKRQM

-1285 GRMARIFNRSVH
+1285 GRMARIFNRSIH

-1306 QAIAEK
+1306 QAISEK
-1312 VARSEFIK
+1312 VARSEFMK

-1350 WQVYARNVVSEHGL
+1350 WQVYARNVVNEHGL

-1421 TSVNGFQIEHMDTM
+1421 TSVNGFQVEHMDTM
-1435 QIAKIMGI
+1435 QIAKLMGV

-1455 PKQQVE
+1455 PKQQTE
-1461 KIIFGN
+1461 KIVFGN
-1467 RTMLDDMDK
+1467 KTMLDDMDK
-1476 AYDTWERDKKKGS
+1476 AYDTWKQDKKKGS
-1489 YLMAK
+1489 YLIAK
-1494 TFLET
+1494 TILGT
-1499 GFEQTPFAYTVNPS
+1499 ATQQTPFSYMVNPS
-1513 SNAFGVYGA
+1513 GNAFGVYGA
-1522 GYSLFDRNVFDVSKG
+1522 GYSLFDRNIFDVSKG
-1537 EARSGLL
+1537 EARDGWL
-1544 TLSIFASPI
+1544 TLSIFAAPI

-1559 MLAKKYDKKGGGS
+1559 MLAKKYGTEEGGS
-1572 VPINKAQLTQQ
+1572 VPINKTQLTQQ
-1583 LADDIETFLPYSYK
+1583 LADDIETFLPYSYE
-1597 STTKKMKRQQKMN
+1597 STTRKMKRQQRMN

>member
-36 EEEFSNPS
+36 EDEFSNPS

-53 REKMEETLDRINY
+53 RYKMEETLDRINT
-66 IKRTKELR
+66 IKRMKDLQI
-74 LELKETRLKILG
+74 ELKETRLKVLG
-86 KDMEETEETKKM
+86 KDIEETEETKKM

-125 NLGGIQKYVFAPLYD
+125 NLGGIQKFVSAPLYD

-183 TVGKIVGAEAVI
+183 TVGKIVGTEAVI

-206 IKDETGKEL
+206 IKDETGEEL
-215 DNSDIAKLYGANVAG
+215 DNSDIAKLYGTNVAG
-230 GLVMNGLMAGGG
+230 GLIMNGLMAGGG

-264 NTPGANRTGPD
+264 NTPGANRTSPN

-311 SKFDTFDMSNEIA
+311 SKFDTFDMSDEIA

-338 RKVMNITLTDY
+338 RKVMDITLTDY
-349 MAKNIDAP
+349 MAKNLDAP

-372 INVEMNTRTN
+372 IKIEMNTRTN

-396 RIYTNILE
+396 RIYTNIIE

-422 APLFAREW
+422 TPLFAREW

-447 QINFNISSRGSEIGI
+447 QINFNISSRGSELGI

-503 SDLTFKYS
+503 SDLTFKYY

-520 GENDYLIETA
+520 SENDYLIETA
-530 SKYGANNLFVG
+530 TRYGANNLFVG

-548 WNFDIDGVPMMI
+548 WNFDIDGVPMVI

-576 RAELQNELSGRIDLA
+576 RTELQDKLSGKIDLV

-634 KRQASVVY
+634 KRQARVVY

-652 EDINVNGLDLVD
+652 EDIDVNGLDLID
-664 EIIKDFGKRNTI
+664 EITKDFNKRNTI

-697 VTTDGKGNVIRN
+697 ITTDGKGNTIRN
-709 KRFATKD
+709 KRFAPKD
-716 EVTNSRKFTQA
+716 EVTNNRKFTQA

-774 TDISQLADIYFKEK
+774 TDISQLADIYYKEK

-795 RELTPKDKARL
+795 RELSDDDMVKF
-806 LDEIGLTLHTRM
+806 LDEVARVLFSESVRKIGEYARIS
-818 VENVGTVVRQQTGIE
+818 TGINTVE
-833 DISNYVDFMLSKW
+833 EYIDYLLTNW
-846 DIDKNKIKIMINEN
+846 NIDKSQLKIKINHAAEN
-860 ADIYSGYIRDNKDG
+860 FAGYYKPREKTIV
-874 TYLINLDFT
+874 LDFKEGM
-883 SDMNTDIKLGVARHE
+883 DLDGKLGVVRHE
-898 LQHIYDSMILGTK
+898 LQHMYEDVVLGANT
-911 DIEGFKSY
+911 DITYRNNFRNK
-919 QVKFKNIPTVADT
+919 PTIAGT
-932 DVFKRIEKGQ
+932 GVFKRIKKGQ
-942 PVTVREFLGTFYNNH
+942 PVTAREFMGRFYDNH
-957 FYSPINDN
+957 FYSPMNDN
-965 FENNYLAAVA
+965 FERSYLAAVA
-975 REKFNNRTPYEKA
+975 REKFNSRTPYEKA

-1001 RVTDRTH
+1001 RVTERTH

-1096 RDLQGIYDDVNDLKN
+1096 RDLQGIYDNVNDLKN

-1170 GTAHVLAGGKFSE
+1170 GTAHILAGGNFSE

-1191 LPLAYKNYIKSYIY
+1191 LPLSYKNYIKSYIY

-1219 VGINAASQTILKRQM
+1219 AGINAVSQTILKRQM

-1265 SDFTTQMA
+1265 SDFATQMA

-1285 GRMARIFNRSVH
+1285 GRMARIFNRSIH

-1312 VARSEFIK
+1312 VARSEFMK
-1320 MLGVSDVSQLNQ
+1320 MLGVSDASQLNQ

-1387 GMSRRTTKGER
+1387 GMSRRTTKGKR

-1421 TSVNGFQIEHMDTM
+1421 TSVNGFQVEHMDTM
-1435 QIAKIMGI
+1435 QIAKLMGV

-1461 KIIFGN
+1461 KIVFGN

-1489 YLMAK
+1489 YLIAK
-1494 TFLET
+1494 TILGT
-1499 GFEQTPFAYTVNPS
+1499 ATQQTPFSYMVNPS
-1513 SNAFGVYGA
+1513 GNAFGVYGA
-1522 GYSLFDRNVFDVSKG
+1522 GYSLFDRNIFDVSKG
-1537 EARSGLL
+1537 ETRDGWL
-1544 TLSIFASPI
+1544 TLSIFAAPI

-1559 MLAKKYDKKGGGS
+1559 MLAKKYGTQEGGS
-1572 VPINKAQLTQQ
+1572 VPINKSQLTQQ
-1583 LADDIETFLPYSYK
+1583 LADDIETFLPYSYE
-1597 STTKKMKRQQKMN
+1597 STTRKMKRQQKMN

>member
-36 EEEFSNPS
+36 EDEFSNPS

-66 IKRTKELR
+66 IKRMKDLR
-74 LELKETRLKILG
+74 IELKETRLKILG

-125 NLGGIQKYVFAPLYD
+125 NLGGIQKFVSAPLYD

-206 IKDETGKEL
+206 IKDETGEEL

-230 GLVMNGLMAGGG
+230 GLIMNGLMAGGG

-264 NTPGANRTGPD
+264 NTPGANRTSPN

-311 SKFDTFDMSNEIA
+311 SKFDTFDMSDEIA

-338 RKVMNITLTDY
+338 RKVMDITLTDY
-349 MAKNIDAP
+349 MAKNLDAP

-372 INVEMNTRTN
+372 IKIEMNTRTN

-396 RIYTNILE
+396 RIYTNIIE

-422 APLFAREW
+422 TPLFAREW

-447 QINFNISSRGSEIGI
+447 QINFNISSRGSELGI

-520 GENDYLIETA
+520 SENDYLIETA
-530 SKYGANNLFVG
+530 SRYGANNLFVG

-576 RAELQNELSGRIDLA
+576 RTELQDKLSGKIDLV

-634 KRQASVVY
+634 KRQARVVY

-652 EDINVNGLDLVD
+652 EDIDVNGLDLID
-664 EIIKDFGKRNTI
+664 EITKDFNKRNTI
-676 KNRLFNFI
+676 KNRLFSFI

-697 VTTDGKGNVIRN
+697 ITTDGKGNTIRN
-709 KRFATKD
+709 KRFAPKD
-716 EVTNSRKFTQA
+716 EVTNNRKFTQA

-774 TDISQLADIYFKEK
+774 TDISQLADIYYKEK

-795 RELTPKDKARL
+795 RELSDDDMVKF
-806 LDEIGLTLHTRM
+806 LDEVARVLFSESVRKIGEYARIS
-818 VENVGTVVRQQTGIE
+818 TGINTVE
-833 DISNYVDFMLSKW
+833 EYIDYLLTNW
-846 DIDKNKIKIMINEN
+846 NIDKSQLQIKINHAAEN
-860 ADIYSGYIRDNKDG
+860 FAGYYKPREKTIV
-874 TYLINLDFT
+874 LDFKEGMDLD
-883 SDMNTDIKLGVARHE
+883 SKLGVVRHE
-898 LQHIYDSMILGTK
+898 LQHMYEDVVLGANT
-911 DIEGFKSY
+911 DITYRNNFR
-919 QVKFKNIPTVADT
+919 NRPTIAGT
-932 DVFKRIEKGQ
+932 GVFKRIKKGQ
-942 PVTVREFLGTFYNNH
+942 PVTAREFMGRFYDNH
-957 FYSPINDN
+957 FYSPMNDN
-965 FENNYLAAVA
+965 FERSYLAAVA
-975 REKFNNRTPYEKA
+975 REKFNSRTPYEKA

-1001 RVTDRTH
+1001 RVTERTH

-1016 QDAEDIPDY
+1016 QGAEDIPDY

-1091 TNKLK
+1091 ANKLK
-1096 RDLQGIYDDVNDLKN
+1096 RDLQGIYDNVNDLKN

-1170 GTAHVLAGGKFSE
+1170 GTAHILAGGNFSE

-1219 VGINAASQTILKRQM
+1219 AGINAASQTILKRQM

-1285 GRMARIFNRSVH
+1285 GRMARIFNRSIH

-1312 VARSEFIK
+1312 VARSEFMK

-1421 TSVNGFQIEHMDTM
+1421 TSVNGFQVEHMDTM
-1435 QIAKIMGI
+1435 QIAKLMGV

-1461 KIIFGN
+1461 KIVFGN

-1494 TFLET
+1494 TFLES

-1537 EARSGLL
+1537 EARGGLL
-1544 TLSIFASPI
+1544 TLSIFAAPI

-1559 MLAKKYDKKGGGS
+1559 MLAKKYDKKGSGS
-1572 VPINKAQLTQQ
+1572 VPVNKAQLTQQ
-1583 LADDIETFLPYSYK
+1583 LADDIETFLPYSYE
-1597 STTKKMKRQQKMN
+1597 STTRKMKRQQRMN

>member
-9 KGLNNS
+9 KGLSNN

-36 EEEFSNPS
+36 EDEFSNPS

-53 REKMEETLDRINY
+53 RDKMEETLDRINT
-66 IKRTKELR
+66 IKRMKDLQI
-74 LELKETRLKILG
+74 ELKETRLKVLG

-125 NLGGIQKYVFAPLYD
+125 NLGGIQKFVSAPLYD

-183 TVGKIVGAEAVI
+183 TVGKIVGTEAVI

-206 IKDETGKEL
+206 IKDETGEEL
-215 DNSDIAKLYGANVAG
+215 DNSDIAKLYGTNVAG
-230 GLVMNGLMAGGG
+230 GLIMNGLMASGG

-264 NTPGANRTGPD
+264 NTPGANRTSPN

-287 TALKQALGEESG
+287 TALRQALGEESG

-311 SKFDTFDMSNEIA
+311 SKFDTFDMSDEIA

-338 RKVMNITLTDY
+338 RKVMDITLTDY
-349 MAKNIDAP
+349 MAKNLDTP

-372 INVEMNTRTN
+372 IKTEMNTRTN

-396 RIYTNILE
+396 RVYTNTIE
-404 EIALKKD
+404 EIALKKN

-422 APLFAREW
+422 TPLFAREW
-430 VNNISIIKEKIS
+430 VNSISIIKEKIS

-447 QINFNISSRGSEIGI
+447 QINFNISSRGSELGI
-462 NNYVDFVKYSQDNG
+462 NNYVDFIKYSQDNG

-530 SKYGANNLFVG
+530 SKYGANSLFVG

-576 RAELQNELSGRIDLA
+576 RTELQDELSGKVDLV
-591 KVVQDYADLEMSS
+591 KVVQDYADLEMAD

-619 SRLNLINKL
+619 SRNNLINKL

-642 SVFNKARRNI
+642 NVFNKARKNI
-652 EDINVNGLDLVD
+652 EDVDVNGIELID
-664 EIIKDFGKRNTI
+664 EITKDFSKRNTI
-676 KNRLFNFI
+676 KNRLFSFI

-697 VTTDGKGNVIRN
+697 ITTDGKGNTIRN
-709 KRFATKD
+709 KRFAPKD
-716 EVTNSRKFTQA
+716 EVTNNRKFTQA
-727 ELDRRDEIE
+727 ELERRDEIE

-762 AQGRTKTVDIRT
+762 AQGSKTVDIRT
-774 TDISQLADIYFKEK
+774 TDISQLADIYYKKE

-795 RELTPKDKARL
+795 RELSDDDMVKFLDEVATKLVSESIIKIGEYVRISTGIDNVEDYVDYLLTKWNVDKSKLKIEINHKAEKFRAFYRPSEKLISLNFPKDMGG
-806 LDEIGLTLHTRM
+806 DT
-818 VENVGTVVRQQTGIE
+818 
-833 DISNYVDFMLSKW
+833 
-846 DIDKNKIKIMINEN
+846 
-860 ADIYSGYIRDNKDG
+860 
-874 TYLINLDFT
+874 
-883 SDMNTDIKLGVARHE
+883 KLGVVRHE
-898 LQHIYDSMILGTK
+898 LQHMYEDVVLGKTN
-911 DIEGFKSY
+911 DVTYRNNFR
-919 QVKFKNIPTVADT
+919 NRPTIAGT
-932 DVFKRIEKGQ
+932 GVFNRIKKGQ
-942 PVTVREFLGTFYNNH
+942 PVTAREFIGRFYDNH
-957 FYSPINDN
+957 FYSPMNDN
-965 FENNYLAAVA
+965 FERNYLAAVA
-975 REKFNNRTPYEKA
+975 REKFNKRTPYEKA

-1001 RVTDRTH
+1001 RVTERTH

-1057 NRIRNMNTN
+1057 NKIRNMNTN

-1096 RDLQGIYDDVNDLKN
+1096 RDLQGIYDNVNDLKN

-1161 EAITSPVMA
+1161 EALTSPVMA
-1170 GTAHVLAGGKFSE
+1170 GTAHILAGGKFSE

-1191 LPLAYKNYIKSYIY
+1191 LPLSYRNYIKSYIY

-1219 VGINAASQTILKRQM
+1219 AGINAASQTILKRQM

-1285 GRMARIFNRSVH
+1285 GRMARIFNRSIH

-1312 VARSEFIK
+1312 VARSEFMK

-1350 WQVYARNVVSEHGL
+1350 WQVYARNVVNEHGL

-1421 TSVNGFQIEHMDTM
+1421 TSVNGFQVEHMDTM
-1435 QIAKIMGI
+1435 QIAKLMGV

-1455 PKQQVE
+1455 PKQQTE
-1461 KIIFGN
+1461 KIVFGN
-1467 RTMLDDMDK
+1467 KTMLDDMDK
-1476 AYDTWERDKKKGS
+1476 AYDTWKQDKKKGS
-1489 YLMAK
+1489 YLIAK
-1494 TFLET
+1494 TILGT
-1499 GFEQTPFAYTVNPS
+1499 ATQQTPFSYMVNPS
-1513 SNAFGVYGA
+1513 GNAFGVYGA
-1522 GYSLFDRNVFDVSKG
+1522 GYSLFDRNIFDVSKG
-1537 EARSGLL
+1537 EVRDSWL
-1544 TLSIFASPI
+1544 TLSIFAAPI

-1559 MLAKKYDKKGGGS
+1559 MLAKKYGTEEGGS
-1572 VPINKAQLTQQ
+1572 VPINKTQLTQQ
-1583 LADDIETFLPYSYK
+1583 LADDIETFLPYSYE
-1597 STTKKMKRQQKMN
+1597 STTRKMKRQQRMN

>member
-9 KGLNNS
+9 KGLSNN

-23 SNQGFSQEELQAR
+23 SNQRFSQEELQAR
-36 EEEFSNPS
+36 EDEFSNPS

-53 REKMEETLDRINY
+53 RDKMEETLDRINT
-66 IKRTKELR
+66 IKRMKDLQI
-74 LELKETRLKILG
+74 ELKETRLKVLG

-125 NLGGIQKYVFAPLYD
+125 NLGGIQKFISAPLYD

-147 PTDIGDLISVGRVG
+147 PTDIGDLISVGRVV

-183 TVGKIVGAEAVI
+183 TVGKIVGTEAVI

-206 IKDETGKEL
+206 IKDETGEEL
-215 DNSDIAKLYGANVAG
+215 DNSDIAKLYGTNVAG
-230 GLVMNGLMAGGG
+230 GLIMNGLMAGGG

-264 NTPGANRTGPD
+264 NTPGANRTSPN

-287 TALKQALGEESG
+287 TALRQALGEESG

-311 SKFDTFDMSNEIA
+311 SKFDTFDMSDEIA

-338 RKVMNITLTDY
+338 RKVMDITLTDY
-349 MAKNIDAP
+349 MAKNLDTP

-372 INVEMNTRTN
+372 IKTEMNTRTN

-396 RIYTNILE
+396 RVYTNTIE
-404 EIALKKD
+404 EIALKKN

-422 APLFAREW
+422 TPLFAREW
-430 VNNISIIKEKIS
+430 VNSISIIKENIS

-447 QINFNISSRGSEIGI
+447 QINFNISSRGSELGI
-462 NNYVDFVKYSQDNG
+462 NNYVDFIKYSQDNG

-520 GENDYLIETA
+520 SENDYLIETA
-530 SKYGANNLFVG
+530 SKYGANRLFVG

-548 WNFDIDGVPMMI
+548 WNFDVDGVPMMI

-576 RAELQNELSGRIDLA
+576 RTQLQDELSGKIDLV
-591 KVVQDYADLEMSS
+591 KVVQDYADLEMAD

-619 SRLNLINKL
+619 SRNNLINKL

-642 SVFNKARRNI
+642 NVFNKVRKNI
-652 EDINVNGLDLVD
+652 EDVDVNGIELID
-664 EIIKDFGKRNTI
+664 EITKDFSKRNTI
-676 KNRLFNFI
+676 KNRLFSFI

-697 VTTDGKGNVIRN
+697 ITTDGKGNTIRN
-709 KRFATKD
+709 KRFAPKD
-716 EVTNSRKFTQA
+716 EVINNRKFTQA

-762 AQGRTKTVDIRT
+762 AQGSKTVDIRT
-774 TDISQLADIYFKEK
+774 TDISKLADIYYKEK

-795 RELTPKDKARL
+795 RELSDDDMVKFLDEVATKLVSESIIKIGEYVRISTGIDNVEDYVDYLLTKWNVDKSKLKIEINHKAEKFRAFYRPSEKLISLNFPKDMGG
-806 LDEIGLTLHTRM
+806 DT
-818 VENVGTVVRQQTGIE
+818 
-833 DISNYVDFMLSKW
+833 
-846 DIDKNKIKIMINEN
+846 
-860 ADIYSGYIRDNKDG
+860 
-874 TYLINLDFT
+874 
-883 SDMNTDIKLGVARHE
+883 KLGVVRHE
-898 LQHIYDSMILGTK
+898 LQHMYEDVVLGKTN
-911 DIEGFKSY
+911 DVTYRNNFR
-919 QVKFKNIPTVADT
+919 NRPTIAGT
-932 DVFKRIEKGQ
+932 GVFNRIKKGQ
-942 PVTVREFLGTFYNNH
+942 PVTAREFIGRFYDNH
-957 FYSPINDN
+957 FYSPMNDN
-965 FENNYLAAVA
+965 FERNYLAAVA
-975 REKFNNRTPYEKA
+975 REKFNKRTPYEKA

-1001 RVTDRTH
+1001 RVTERTH

-1057 NRIRNMNTN
+1057 NKIRNMNTN

-1096 RDLQGIYDDVNDLKN
+1096 RDLQGIYDNVNDLKN

-1161 EAITSPVMA
+1161 EALTSPVMA
-1170 GTAHVLAGGKFSE
+1170 GTAHILAGGKFSE
-1183 GAMIAIKN
+1183 GAMMAIKN
-1191 LPLAYKNYIKSYIY
+1191 FPLAYRNYIKSYIY

-1219 VGINAASQTILKRQM
+1219 AGINAASQTILKRQM

-1285 GRMARIFNRSVH
+1285 GRMARIFNRSIH

-1312 VARSEFIK
+1312 VARSEFMK

-1421 TSVNGFQIEHMDTM
+1421 TSVNGFQVEHMDTM
-1435 QIAKIMGI
+1435 QIAKLMGV

-1455 PKQQVE
+1455 PKQQTE
-1461 KIIFGN
+1461 KIVFGN
-1467 RTMLDDMDK
+1467 KTMLDDMDK
-1476 AYDTWERDKKKGS
+1476 AYDTWKQDKKKGS
-1489 YLMAK
+1489 YLIAK
-1494 TFLET
+1494 TILGT
-1499 GFEQTPFAYTVNPS
+1499 ATQQTPFSYMVNPS
-1513 SNAFGVYGA
+1513 GNAFGVYGA
-1522 GYSLFDRNVFDVSKG
+1522 GYSLFDRNIFDVSKG
-1537 EARSGLL
+1537 ETRDGWL
-1544 TLSIFASPI
+1544 TLSIFAAPI

-1559 MLAKKYDKKGGGS
+1559 MLAKKYGTEEGGS
-1572 VPINKAQLTQQ
+1572 VPINKSQLTQQ
-1583 LADDIETFLPYSYK
+1583 LADDIETFLPYSYEN
-1597 STTKKMKRQQKMN
+1597 TTRKMKRQQRMN

>member
-9 KGLNNS
+9 KGLSNN

-36 EEEFSNPS
+36 EDEFSNPS

-53 REKMEETLDRINY
+53 RDKMEETLDRINT
-66 IKRTKELR
+66 IKRMKDLQI
-74 LELKETRLKILG
+74 ELKETRLKVLG
-86 KDMEETEETKKM
+86 KDMEETEGTKKI

-125 NLGGIQKYVFAPLYD
+125 NLGGIQKFISAPLYD

-183 TVGKIVGAEAVI
+183 TVGKIVGTEAVI

-206 IKDETGKEL
+206 IKDETGEEL
-215 DNSDIAKLYGANVAG
+215 DNSDIAKLYGTNVAG
-230 GLVMNGLMAGGG
+230 GLIMNGLMAGGG

-264 NTPGANRTGPD
+264 NTPGANRTSPN

-311 SKFDTFDMSNEIA
+311 SKFDTFDVSDEIA

-338 RKVMNITLTDY
+338 RKVMDITLTDY
-349 MAKNIDAP
+349 MAKNLDTP

-372 INVEMNTRTN
+372 IKTEMNARTN

-396 RIYTNILE
+396 RVYTNTIE
-404 EIALKKD
+404 EIALKKN

-422 APLFAREW
+422 TPLFAREW
-430 VNNISIIKEKIS
+430 VNSISIIKEKIS

-447 QINFNISSRGSEIGI
+447 QINFNISSRGSELGI
-462 NNYVDFVKYSQDNG
+462 NNYVDFIKYSQDNG

-530 SKYGANNLFVG
+530 SKYGANSLFVG

-568 ALELVTKI
+568 ALELVSKI
-576 RAELQNELSGRIDLA
+576 RTELQDELSGKIDLV
-591 KVVQDYADLEMSS
+591 KVVQDYADLEMAN
-604 YDDGIVRILEENLSQ
+604 YDEGIVKILEENLSQ
-619 SRLNLINKL
+619 SRYNLINKL

-642 SVFNKARRNI
+642 NVFNKARKNI
-652 EDINVNGLDLVD
+652 EDVDVNGIELID
-664 EIIKDFGKRNTI
+664 EITKDFSKRNTI
-676 KNRLFNFI
+676 KNRLFSFI

-697 VTTDGKGNVIRN
+697 ITTDGKGNTIRN
-709 KRFATKD
+709 KRFAPKD
-716 EVTNSRKFTQA
+716 EVTNNRKFTQA

-762 AQGRTKTVDIRT
+762 AQGSKTVDIRT
-774 TDISQLADIYFKEK
+774 TDISQLADIYYKKE

-795 RELTPKDKARL
+795 RELSDDDMVKFLDEVATKLVSESIIKIGEYVRISTGIDNVEDYVDYLLTKWNVDKSKLKIEINHKAEKFKAFYRPSEKLISLNFPKDMGG
-806 LDEIGLTLHTRM
+806 DT
-818 VENVGTVVRQQTGIE
+818 
-833 DISNYVDFMLSKW
+833 
-846 DIDKNKIKIMINEN
+846 
-860 ADIYSGYIRDNKDG
+860 
-874 TYLINLDFT
+874 
-883 SDMNTDIKLGVARHE
+883 KLGVVRHE
-898 LQHIYDSMILGTK
+898 LQHMYEDVVLGKTN
-911 DIEGFKSY
+911 DVTYRNNFR
-919 QVKFKNIPTVADT
+919 NRPTIAGT
-932 DVFKRIEKGQ
+932 GVFNRIKKGQ
-942 PVTVREFLGTFYNNH
+942 PVTAREFIGRFYDNH
-957 FYSPINDN
+957 FYSPMNDN
-965 FENNYLAAVA
+965 FERNYLAAVA
-975 REKFNNRTPYEKA
+975 REKFNKRTPYEKA

-1001 RVTDRTH
+1001 RVTERTH

-1048 VNFLADKGN
+1048 VSFLADKGN
-1057 NRIRNMNTN
+1057 NKIRNMNTN

-1096 RDLQGIYDDVNDLKN
+1096 RDLQGIYDNVNDLKN

-1161 EAITSPVMA
+1161 EALTSPVMA
-1170 GTAHVLAGGKFSE
+1170 GTAHILAGGKFSE
-1183 GAMIAIKN
+1183 GAMMAIKN
-1191 LPLAYKNYIKSYIY
+1191 FPLAYRNYIKSYIY

-1219 VGINAASQTILKRQM
+1219 AGINAASQTILKRQM

-1252 KNSNVTLFDAKEF
+1252 KNSNITLFDAKEF

-1285 GRMARIFNRSVH
+1285 GRMARIFNRSIH

-1312 VARSEFIK
+1312 VARSEFMK

-1350 WQVYARNVVSEHGL
+1350 WQVYARNVVNEHGL

-1421 TSVNGFQIEHMDTM
+1421 TSVNGFQVEHMDTI
-1435 QIAKIMGI
+1435 QIAKLMGV

-1455 PKQQVE
+1455 PKQQTE
-1461 KIIFGN
+1461 KIVFGN
-1467 RTMLDDMDK
+1467 KTMLDDMDK
-1476 AYDTWERDKKKGS
+1476 AYDTWKQDKKKGS
-1489 YLMAK
+1489 YLIAK
-1494 TFLET
+1494 TILGT
-1499 GFEQTPFAYTVNPS
+1499 ATQQTPFSYMVNPS
-1513 SNAFGVYGA
+1513 GNAFGVYGA
-1522 GYSLFDRNVFDVSKG
+1522 GYSLFDRNIFDVSKG
-1537 EARSGLL
+1537 EVRDSWL
-1544 TLSIFASPI
+1544 TLSIFAAPI

-1559 MLAKKYDKKGGGS
+1559 MLAKKYGTQEGGS
-1572 VPINKAQLTQQ
+1572 VPINKSQLTQQ
-1583 LADDIETFLPYSYK
+1583 LADDIETFLPYSYE
-1597 STTKKMKRQQKMN
+1597 STTRKMKRQQRMN

>member
-9 KGLNNS
+9 KGLSNN

-23 SNQGFSQEELQAR
+23 ANQGFSQEELQAR
-36 EEEFSNPS
+36 EDEFSNPS

-53 REKMEETLDRINY
+53 RDKMEETLDRINT
-66 IKRTKELR
+66 IKRMKDLQI
-74 LELKETRLKILG
+74 ELKETRLKVLG

-125 NLGGIQKYVFAPLYD
+125 NLGGIQKFVSAPLYD

-183 TVGKIVGAEAVI
+183 TVGKIVGTEAVI

-206 IKDETGKEL
+206 IKDETGEKL
-215 DNSDIAKLYGANVAG
+215 DNSDIAKLYGTNVAG
-230 GLVMNGLMAGGG
+230 GLIMNGLMAGGG

-264 NTPGANRTGPD
+264 NTPGANRTSPN
-275 GTPNPDMSQAPR
+275 GTPNTDMSQAPR
-287 TALKQALGEESG
+287 TALRQALGEESG

-311 SKFDTFDMSNEIA
+311 SKFDTFDMSDEIA

-338 RKVMNITLTDY
+338 RKVMDITLTDY
-349 MAKNIDAP
+349 MAKNLDTP

-372 INVEMNTRTN
+372 IKTEMNTRTN

-396 RIYTNILE
+396 RVYTNTIE
-404 EIALKKD
+404 EIALKKN

-422 APLFAREW
+422 TPLFAREW
-430 VNNISIIKEKIS
+430 VNSISIIKENIS
-442 TTLSK
+442 TILSK
-447 QINFNISSRGSEIGI
+447 QINFNISSRGSELGI
-462 NNYVDFVKYSQDNG
+462 NNYVDFIKYSQDNG

-520 GENDYLIETA
+520 SENDYLIETA
-530 SKYGANNLFVG
+530 SKYGANSLFVG

-548 WNFDIDGVPMMI
+548 WNFDVNGVPMMI

-576 RAELQNELSGRIDLA
+576 RTQLQDELSGKIDLV
-591 KVVQDYADLEMSS
+591 KVVQDYADLEMAD

-619 SRLNLINKL
+619 SRNNLINKL

-642 SVFNKARRNI
+642 NVFNKVRKNI
-652 EDINVNGLDLVD
+652 EDVDVNGIELID
-664 EIIKDFGKRNTI
+664 EITKDFSKRNTI
-676 KNRLFNFI
+676 KNRLFSFI

-697 VTTDGKGNVIRN
+697 ITTDGKGNTIRN
-709 KRFATKD
+709 KRFAPKD
-716 EVTNSRKFTQA
+716 EVTNNRKFTQA

-762 AQGRTKTVDIRT
+762 AQGSKTVDIRT
-774 TDISQLADIYFKEK
+774 TDISQLADIYYKKE

-795 RELTPKDKARL
+795 RELSDDDMVKFLDEVATKLVSESIIKIGEYVRISTGIDNVEDYVDYLLTKWNVDKSKLKIEINHKAEKFRAFYRPSEKLISLNFPKDMGG
-806 LDEIGLTLHTRM
+806 DT
-818 VENVGTVVRQQTGIE
+818 
-833 DISNYVDFMLSKW
+833 
-846 DIDKNKIKIMINEN
+846 
-860 ADIYSGYIRDNKDG
+860 
-874 TYLINLDFT
+874 
-883 SDMNTDIKLGVARHE
+883 KLGVVRHE
-898 LQHIYDSMILGTK
+898 LQHMYEDVVLGKTN
-911 DIEGFKSY
+911 DVTYRNNFR
-919 QVKFKNIPTVADT
+919 NRPTIAGT
-932 DVFKRIEKGQ
+932 GVFNRIKKGQ
-942 PVTVREFLGTFYNNH
+942 PVTAREFIGRFYDNH
-957 FYSPINDN
+957 FYSPMNDN
-965 FENNYLAAVA
+965 FERNYLAAVA
-975 REKFNNRTPYEKA
+975 REKFNKRTPYEKA

-1001 RVTDRTH
+1001 RVTERTH

-1016 QDAEDIPDY
+1016 QDAEDIPEY

-1072 RMVTEEQ
+1072 RMVTDEQ

-1096 RDLQGIYDDVNDLKN
+1096 RDLQGIYDNVNDLKN

-1161 EAITSPVMA
+1161 EALTSPVMA
-1170 GTAHVLAGGKFSE
+1170 GTAHILAGGKFSE
-1183 GAMIAIKN
+1183 GAMMAIKN
-1191 LPLAYKNYIKSYIY
+1191 FPLAYRNYIKSYIY

-1219 VGINAASQTILKRQM
+1219 AGINAASQTILKRQM

-1285 GRMARIFNRSVH
+1285 GRMARIFNRSIH

-1312 VARSEFIK
+1312 VARSEFMK

-1421 TSVNGFQIEHMDTM
+1421 TSVNGFQVEHMDTM
-1435 QIAKIMGI
+1435 QIAKLMGV

-1455 PKQQVE
+1455 PKQQTE
-1461 KIIFGN
+1461 KIVFGN
-1467 RTMLDDMDK
+1467 KTMLDDMDK
-1476 AYDTWERDKKKGS
+1476 AYDTWKQDKKKGS
-1489 YLMAK
+1489 YLIAK
-1494 TFLET
+1494 TILGT
-1499 GFEQTPFAYTVNPS
+1499 ATQQTPFSYMVNPS
-1513 SNAFGVYGA
+1513 GNAFGVYGA
-1522 GYSLFDRNVFDVSKG
+1522 GYSLFDRNIFDVSKG
-1537 EARSGLL
+1537 EARGGWL
-1544 TLSIFASPI
+1544 TLSIFAAPI

-1559 MLAKKYDKKGGGS
+1559 MLAKKYGTEEGGS
-1572 VPINKAQLTQQ
+1572 VPINKTQLTQQ
-1583 LADDIETFLPYSYK
+1583 LADDIETFLPYSYE
-1597 STTKKMKRQQKMN
+1597 STTRKMKRQQRMN

>member
-9 KGLNNS
+9 KGLSNN

-23 SNQGFSQEELQAR
+23 ANQGFSQEELQAR
-36 EEEFSNPS
+36 EDEFSNPS

-53 REKMEETLDRINY
+53 RDKMEETLDRINT
-66 IKRTKELR
+66 IKRMKNLQI
-74 LELKETRLKILG
+74 ELKETRLKVLG

-125 NLGGIQKYVFAPLYD
+125 NLGGIQKFVSAPLYD

-183 TVGKIVGAEAVI
+183 TVGKIVGTEAVI

-206 IKDETGKEL
+206 IKDETGEEL
-215 DNSDIAKLYGANVAG
+215 DNSDIAKLYGTNVAG
-230 GLVMNGLMAGGG
+230 GLIMNGLMAGGG

-264 NTPGANRTGPD
+264 NTPGANRTSPN

-311 SKFDTFDMSNEIA
+311 SKFDTFDMSDEIA

-338 RKVMNITLTDY
+338 RKVMDITLTDY
-349 MAKNIDAP
+349 MAKNLDTP
-357 IPESEFLNLPKTRDF
+357 IPESEFLKLPKTRDF
-372 INVEMNTRTN
+372 IKTEMNTRTN

-396 RIYTNILE
+396 RNYANDLQRV
-404 EIALKKD
+404 ALKQGVQPT
-411 IKAIDLINSNQ
+411 DLINSNQ
-422 APLFAREW
+422 TPLFAREW

-447 QINFNISSRGSEIGI
+447 QINFNISSRGSELGI
-462 NNYVDFVKYSQDNG
+462 NNYVDFIKYSQDNG
-476 IDIFKAMYTGILPD
+476 IDIFKAMYTGMLPD

-530 SKYGANNLFVG
+530 SKYGANSLFVG

-576 RAELQNELSGRIDLA
+576 RTELQDELSGKIDLV
-591 KVVQDYADLEMSS
+591 KVVQDYADLEMAD

-619 SRLNLINKL
+619 SRNNLINKL

-642 SVFNKARRNI
+642 NVFNKARKNI
-652 EDINVNGLDLVD
+652 EDVDVNGIELID
-664 EIIKDFGKRNTI
+664 EITKDFSKRNTI
-676 KNRLFNFI
+676 KNRLFSFI

-697 VTTDGKGNVIRN
+697 ITTDGKGNTIRN
-709 KRFATKD
+709 KRFAPKD
-716 EVTNSRKFTQA
+716 EVTNNRKFTQA

-762 AQGRTKTVDIRT
+762 AQGSKTVDIRT
-774 TDISQLADIYFKEK
+774 TDISQLADIYYKKE

-795 RELTPKDKARL
+795 RELSDDDMVKFLDEVATKLVSESIIKIGEYVRISTGIDNVEDYVDYLLTKWNVDKSKLKIEIDHKAEKFRAFYRPSEKLISLNFPKDMGG
-806 LDEIGLTLHTRM
+806 DT
-818 VENVGTVVRQQTGIE
+818 
-833 DISNYVDFMLSKW
+833 
-846 DIDKNKIKIMINEN
+846 
-860 ADIYSGYIRDNKDG
+860 
-874 TYLINLDFT
+874 
-883 SDMNTDIKLGVARHE
+883 KLGVVRHE
-898 LQHIYDSMILGTK
+898 LQHMYEDVVLGKTN
-911 DIEGFKSY
+911 DVTYRNNFR
-919 QVKFKNIPTVADT
+919 NRPTIAGT
-932 DVFKRIEKGQ
+932 GVFNRIKKGQ
-942 PVTVREFLGTFYNNH
+942 PVTAREFIGRFYDNH
-957 FYSPINDN
+957 FYSPMNDN
-965 FENNYLAAVA
+965 FERNYLAAVA
-975 REKFNNRTPYEKA
+975 REKFNKRTPYEKA

-1001 RVTDRTH
+1001 RVTERTH

-1096 RDLQGIYDDVNDLKN
+1096 RDLQGIYDNVNDLKN

-1161 EAITSPVMA
+1161 EALTSPVMA
-1170 GTAHVLAGGKFSE
+1170 GTAHILAGGKFSE
-1183 GAMIAIKN
+1183 GAMMAIKN
-1191 LPLAYKNYIKSYIY
+1191 FPLAYRNYIKSYIY

-1219 VGINAASQTILKRQM
+1219 AGINAASQTILKRQM

-1285 GRMARIFNRSVH
+1285 GRMARIFNRSIH

-1312 VARSEFIK
+1312 VARSEFMK

-1421 TSVNGFQIEHMDTM
+1421 TSVNGFQVEHMDTI
-1435 QIAKIMGI
+1435 QIAKLMGV
-1443 LGVASIGVVAML
+1443 LGVASIGVIAML
-1455 PKQQVE
+1455 PKQQTE
-1461 KIIFGN
+1461 KIVFGN
-1467 RTMLDDMDK
+1467 KTMLDDMDK
-1476 AYDTWERDKKKGS
+1476 AYDTWKQDKKKGS
-1489 YLMAK
+1489 YLIAK
-1494 TFLET
+1494 TILGT
-1499 GFEQTPFAYTVNPS
+1499 ATQQTPFSYMVNPS
-1513 SNAFGVYGA
+1513 GNAFGVYGA
-1522 GYSLFDRNVFDVSKG
+1522 GYSLFDRNIFDVSKG
-1537 EARSGLL
+1537 EARDGWL
-1544 TLSIFASPI
+1544 TLSIFAAPI

-1559 MLAKKYDKKGGGS
+1559 MLAKKYGTEEGGS
-1572 VPINKAQLTQQ
+1572 IPINKAQLTQQ
-1583 LADDIETFLPYSYK
+1583 LADDIETFLPYSYE
-1597 STTKKMKRQQKMN
+1597 STTGKMKRQQRMN